1 MAESVIYAPA
11 ALQEIVAERLAG
23 MPVSVK
29 ASSNGHVPPPPPV
42 KTGKVIV
49 VVSPKGGSGK
59 TAVSTNLAA
68 CLAMQFPGRVAA
80 LDLDVQFGD
89 MCTSL
94 GLHPEH
100 NLAEIAQSNQV
111 DATTIKLFLT
121 PYEPGLYVLCGA
133 RTPAEADLVTHE
145 HVARVIPLLAADFDY
160 VVVDT
165 PAGLDDRT
173 LSALECASELLMVSS
188 LDVTSIRSLRKAV
201 DAMDALNVTKHRHFV
216 LNRADAKVGIN
227 PADAAEAVGWP
238 IECTIPS
245 SQDIPF
251 SMNVG
256 TPVVKLHPKSAVAKQ
271 IVQLSHLFTP
281 TMGSDQPKRRLF
293 RRSGR

>member
-1 MAESVIYAPA
+1 MNEPTIIYAPA
-11 ALQEIVAERLAG
+11 GLQNEVAERLAG
-23 MPVSVK
+23 LPVSVK
-29 ASSNGHVPPPPPV
+29 TNGHLPPPAPV

-59 TAVSTNLAA
+59 TALSSNLAA
-68 CLAMQFPGRVAA
+68 ALAQQFPGRVAA

-100 NLAEIAQSNQV
+100 NLAELAQSNQV

-121 PYEPGLYVLCGA
+121 PYDSSLYVLCGA
-133 RTPAEADLVTHE
+133 RTPAEADQVTHE
-145 HVARVIPLLAADFDY
+145 HVNRVIPLLAQSFDY

-165 PAGLDDRT
+165 PAGMDDRT
-173 LSALECASELLMVSS
+173 LSALECASELLLVSS

-201 DAMDALNVTKHRHFV
+201 EAMDTLGVTKSRHFV

-245 SQDIPF
+245 AREIPF

-256 TPVVKLHPKSAVAKQ
+256 TPVVKLHPRSPVAKQ
-271 IVQLSHLFTP
+271 MVQLSHLFTP
-281 TMGSDQPKRRLF
+281 TIDVEARRKWW
-293 RRSGR
+293 RRGR